1 VATDP
6 GVGTPPRK
14 AKGKTPTWYYVAGA
28 VGLVVV
34 YYLYSK
40 SKASSAATTAAATTA
55 AAGTSSGAGTS
66 AGSYGNAGDLAA
78 LAPYLSQTAANST
91 PTAGSGAGTI
101 PTGQVQ
107 GGGGYEPAGGQPG
120 STVAGANGV
129 TYQWVPGSALATLGS
144 AGVPLFEQTT
154 PGVFTPWNVNTYV
167 PNTALYQQVPS
178 GS

>member
-1 VATDP
+1 MATDP

-55 AAGTSSGAGTS
+55 AAGTSSGAGTA

-78 LAPYLSQTAANST
+78 LAPYLNQSNSSSSSGASYTAPTGESLQGSGYWTPNST
-91 PTAGSGAGTI
+91 TPI
-101 PTGQVQ
+101 TGRDNNQ
-107 GGGGYEPAGGQPG
+107 
-120 STVAGANGV
+120 
-129 TYQWVPGSALATLGS
+129 YQWISAPAQLQSLVSSG
-144 AGVPLFEQTT
+144 QTT
-154 PGVFTPWNVNTYV
+154 YYQPQPGVFMPVGPNSQLGAATPQYLQIG
-167 PNTALYQQVPS
+167 PAS
-178 GS
+178 S